1 MKCKHTTKQNYNT
14 AKDELK
20 NEKNRELK
28 NKKQK
33 KQKTSNKVVM
43 ST

>member
-1 MKCKHTTKQNYNT
+1 MKRKHTTKKDYQT

-28 NKKQK
+28 KKK
-33 KQKTSNKVVM
+33 KTSNKVVM

>member
-1 MKCKHTTKQNYNT
+1 MKRKHTTKKDYQT

-28 NKKQK
+28 KKEKENK
-33 KQKTSNKVVM
+33 
-43 ST
+43 